1 MEKYY
6 VKTGKENMQLGSI
19 KNLLEQS
26 FWAKDR
32 SIETI
37 EKSME
42 HSICYGVFL
51 SENDKQV
58 GFARIITDYA
68 TTYYICDVIV
78 DADHRGVGIGK
89 KMMDTIQSDEEIS
102 CLRGILSTRDAHGL
116 YRKYGF
122 EDGGTFFMGKPEKR
136 G

>member
-1 MEKYY
+1 MAKYY
-6 VKTGKENMQLGSI
+6 VKIGMENMQLESV
-19 KNLLEQS
+19 KNLLEQTY
-26 FWAKDR
+26 WAKDR

-51 SENDKQV
+51 SETNKQI
-58 GFARIITDYA
+58 GFARVLTDYA

-78 DADHRGVGIGK
+78 DVNYRGIGIGK
-89 KMMDTIQSDEEIS
+89 KIMDTIEGNEEIS
-102 CLRGILSTRDAHGL
+102 CLRGILATKDAHEL

-122 EDGGTFFMGKPEKR
+122 EDGGSTFMGKPTKQ
-136 G
+136 

>member
-1 MEKYY
+1 MEKFY
-6 VKTGKENMQLGSI
+6 VKIGKENMQLESVKKLLDQAYWT
-19 KNLLEQS
+19 KN
-26 FWAKDR
+26 R

-51 SENDKQV
+51 RENNIQV
-58 GFARIITDYA
+58 GFARVLTDYA

-78 DADHRGVGIGK
+78 DSNHRGMGIGK
-89 KMMDTIQSDEEIS
+89 KIMDTIESNEEIS
-102 CLRGILSTRDAHGL
+102 CLRGILATRDAHDL

-122 EDGGTFFMGKPEKR
+122 KDGGTTFMGKPRK
-136 G
+136 